1 VRLDLASHALRAVVR
16 VMGERDPETGDSK
29 PITYSRGQSVS
40 QIGGVF
46 QASYVGLDPETGVEV
61 RSTQP
66 VLLVDGSELP
76 FAPRQNDQ
84 VTARGVTY
92 RVRDPQPDGHGGWLL
107 MLHRVS
113 VLPNVFVDGVFV
125 EGVFA

>member
-1 VRLDLASHALRAVVR
+1 MRIDLASHALRAVVR
-16 VMGERDPETGDSK
+16 VMGERDPATGSRNA
-29 PITYSRGQSVS
+29 ITYRRGQSVS

-66 VLLVDGSELP
+66 VLLVSGVELG
-76 FAPRQNDQ
+76 FDPRQNDQ
-84 VTARGVTY
+84 VDVRGATY

-107 MLHRVS
+107 MLHRVQ
-113 VLPNVFVDGVFV
+113 VLPNVFVEGVFV